1 MSKQNDGNIT
11 LKELKK
17 NILASVSDSDWEE
30 NCYPT
35 SLAKSLVIV
44 TNDLLKEFQYTDS
57 VESWESI
64 TNPKSKRRIKQKMSQ
79 IFFQLMLFSEVTE
92 IEIIHCVSER
102 RRIEL
107 R

>member
-17 NILASVSDSDWEE
+17 NILVSISDKDWEDH
-30 NCYPT
+30 CYPT
-35 SLAKSLVIV
+35 TLAKSLAIV
-44 TNDLLKEFQYTDS
+44 ANDLLKEFQWADN

-64 TNPKSKRRIKQKMSQ
+64 INPKSKRRIKQKMSQ

-92 IEIIHCVSER
+92 IEITHCLAEKR
-102 RRIEL
+102 GIEQ